1 MDKKDIEYVA
11 ALARLEFDEKDMDK
25 ITEKFN
31 LVLDYVSKLN
41 ELDTE
46 GVKPLINVNG
56 IENVMREDEI
66 KPSLSRDIILQN
78 APEKMYGCVKV
89 NKIIE

>member
-1 MDKKDIEYVA
+1 M
-11 ALARLEFDEKDMDK
+11 EFDEKDIDK
-25 ITEKFN
+25 ITGKFN
-31 LVLDYVSKLN
+31 VVLDYISKLN

-46 GVKPLINVNG
+46 GVEPLINVNE
-56 IENVMREDEI
+56 IVNVMREDEI
-66 KPSLSRDIILQN
+66 KPSLSRDITLQN